1 MLKWL
6 EQANEIVN
14 QVVWGPI
21 TLFLFL
27 AVGIWFTMG
36 TGRFQLSK
44 IKLIFQNTLGS
55 LGKNRIRKGNGIS
68 PFQAMSTALAGT
80 MGVGNITGIATAMTL
95 GGAGSIFWM
104 WISAFFG
111 MMTKYA
117 EVLLAVRYRQ
127 KGISGYFGG
136 PMYYMEKGVGS
147 RVLAVIFSILC
158 IAASFGVGNMTQSN
172 AISLAANQLWSF
184 PDWFSGLLTAL
195 AIGLVIIGGIRRI
208 AAVAEL
214 MIPFLSLGYLVCS
227 ILVLILRAERLP
239 DAFRMIFTC
248 ACTPRAAVGGAAG
261 YTVSQAIRFGF
272 ARGIF
277 SNEAGLGSAPI
288 AHAAADASHPAAQGM
303 WGIFEVFFD
312 AVVVCTA
319 TALVVLLSGAIDLET
334 GQSAAGIND
343 AILVSE
349 TFAGIFGRGGEW
361 FVTIAITI
369 FAFTTVIGWSQYGAK
384 VTEDLFGEKSVK
396 FYRLIFTVAVIF
408 GAVLEPSLA
417 WDLSDTFNGL
427 MMIPNLI
434 GILALT
440 PLVIRITRNYTD
452 RRIYHMSIDPMLS
465 YDPYL
470 QEDFAEKMKTGEK
483 NGKEE

>member
-6 EQANEIVN
+6 EQANETVN

-36 TGRFQLSK
+36 TGWFQLSK

-158 IAASFGVGNMTQSN
+158 IAAS
-172 AISLAANQLWSF
+172 L
-184 PDWFSGLLTAL
+184 
-195 AIGLVIIGGIRRI
+195 
-208 AAVAEL
+208 
-214 MIPFLSLGYLVCS
+214 
-227 ILVLILRAERLP
+227 
-239 DAFRMIFTC
+239 
-248 ACTPRAAVGGAAG
+248 
-261 YTVSQAIRFGF
+261 
-272 ARGIF
+272 
-277 SNEAGLGSAPI
+277 
-288 AHAAADASHPAAQGM
+288 
-303 WGIFEVFFD
+303 
-312 AVVVCTA
+312 
-319 TALVVLLSGAIDLET
+319 
-334 GQSAAGIND
+334 
-343 AILVSE
+343 
-349 TFAGIFGRGGEW
+349 
-361 FVTIAITI
+361 
-369 FAFTTVIGWSQYGAK
+369 
-384 VTEDLFGEKSVK
+384 
-396 FYRLIFTVAVIF
+396 
-408 GAVLEPSLA
+408 
-417 WDLSDTFNGL
+417 
-427 MMIPNLI
+427 
-434 GILALT
+434 
-440 PLVIRITRNYTD
+440 
-452 RRIYHMSIDPMLS
+452 
-465 YDPYL
+465 
-470 QEDFAEKMKTGEK
+470 
-483 NGKEE
+483 